1 MNRAARYRE
10 RYGGGVDDDSNPLP
24 NHIDP
29 ITLEAVDNPAMSP
42 AGHVMGLATWK
53 AVLAEKGHCPFT
65 KEPLAVHSLI
75 KLTKGNIDKYRHL
88 IIAT

>member
-1 MNRAARYRE
+1 MVAH
-10 RYGGGVDDDSNPLP
+10 DSNESFDV
-24 NHIDP
+24 IVVG
-29 ITLEAVDNPAMSP
+29 AGP
-42 AGHVMGLATWK
+42 AGCSAA